1 MREAQ
6 KMSIIYSELFQN
18 IQDRFN
24 EEGVEIMFPTYI
36 ATRDGNPSTV
46 VTEPFK

>member
-1 MREAQ
+1 MAA
-6 KMSIIYSELFQN
+6 IYSQLHQN

-24 EEGVEIMFPTYI
+24 REGVEIMSPTYL

-46 VTEPFK
+46 VTDPMTNLDT